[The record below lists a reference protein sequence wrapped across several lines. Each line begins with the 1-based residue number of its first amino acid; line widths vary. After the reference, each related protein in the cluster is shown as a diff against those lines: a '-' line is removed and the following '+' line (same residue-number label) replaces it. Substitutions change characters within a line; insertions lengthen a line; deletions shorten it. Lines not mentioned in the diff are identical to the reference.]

1 MSKNISR
8 RAVARGAVWAV
19 PVVAATATIP
29 AYAASAPL
37 YGISSS
43 SSGSYML
50 DGSGCMSSLN
60 VTNTQAAPGQASGIA
75 VIYPDG
81 QGQTQSVDITNYQV
95 VIYLPANL
103 VDSFNVTSGNFTY
116 EGAFTPNT
124 PTITRND
131 GTTVSTAGL
140 EAYVFTYNG
149 TLTTQTQPDD
159 GALDGEPGAFFTA
172 TATGF
177 GYCESN
183 LPLNSFTTVG
193 ANVTTADGFTAYRDV
208 TYDTTLRPA
217 VM

>member
-1 MSKNISR
+1 MSQAISR
-8 RAVARGAVWAV
+8 RAVARGALWAA

-29 AYAASAPL
+29 AYAASTSI

-43 SSGSYML
+43 SSGGYRL
-50 DGSGCMSSLN
+50 DGSGCMSSLD

-81 QGQTQSVDITNYQV
+81 QGETQSVDITNYEV

-103 VDSFNVTSGNFTY
+103 VDSFDVTSGNFTY
-116 EGAFTPNT
+116 AGAFNPDT

-140 EAYVFTYNG
+140 EAYVFRYNG
-149 TLTTQTQPDD
+149 TLTTQTQLDD

-172 TATGF
+172 SATGF

-183 LPLNSFTTVG
+183 LPVDSFTTVG
-193 ANVTTADGFTAYRDV
+193 ATITTADGFTAYRDV
-208 TYDTTLRPA
+208 TYDTSLRPA